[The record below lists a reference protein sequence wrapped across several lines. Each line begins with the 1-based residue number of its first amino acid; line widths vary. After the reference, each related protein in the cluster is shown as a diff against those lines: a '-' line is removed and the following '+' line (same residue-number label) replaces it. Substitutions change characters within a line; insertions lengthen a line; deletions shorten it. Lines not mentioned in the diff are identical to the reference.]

1 MITYEHLRV
10 ELSELDAADVER
22 WIRAELLHAEG
33 EPGAWRFEEI
43 DVARLRL
50 ILELRD
56 ELEVEEHTLPVVLS
70 LVDQLYDMRRRMLRL
85 NDALGEVPAELRARL
100 LDRLLP

>member
-1 MITYEHLRV
+1 
-10 ELSELDAADVER
+10 
-22 WIRAELLHAEG
+22 
-33 EPGAWRFEEI
+33 
-43 DVARLRL
+43 
-50 ILELRD
+50 
-56 ELEVEEHTLPVVLS
+56 VLS